1 LTLVNTKRESAFL
14 YNFNFKGSFLSDNF
28 QVIDRGGIIETTVD
42 HSDIRGLAIAF
53 HIFVVEL
60 PLSNLGN

>member
-1 LTLVNTKRESAFL
+1 MVLFRRKL
-14 YNFNFKGSFLSDNF
+14 LSDNF
-28 QVIDRGGIIETTVD
+28 QLTDRGGIIETTVD
-42 HSDIRGLAIAF
+42 QSDIRGLATAF